1 MRKIEALSNE
11 MLKSILNGIDE
22 AIHAVD
28 KDGIT
33 IFYNEIAAEHDD
45 MKVDEVIGKHVLEV
59 FPSLTNQTSTLLQV
73 LSSKKAI
80 YHQNQ
85 RFENKKGMII
95 ETVNTTIPIFIDG
108 VLEGAVEI
116 AKNYSQLKMMSNKLV
131 DLQSKLTSKARGK
144 SKGQNTFYKLD
155 DFITTNDECIRL
167 LQHAKEIAKTNLP
180 VMIYGETGTGKE
192 IIAQGIHAASK
203 RSKNE
208 FIAQNC
214 AAIPNTL
221 LESILFGTEKGSFT
235 GAETKPGLLEL
246 ADGGTLFLDELNSM
260 PLELQAKLL
269 RVMEDGC
276 IRRVGSTKPIF
287 VDIRI
292 IVASNEDPEHC
303 VEEGKIRKD
312 LYYRLSTCSL
322 HIPPLRHRPTD
333 IPLLL
338 EHFLKVNHSEE
349 TPLLPN
355 NVIEIFCEYE
365 WHGNVRELKNTM
377 ELLIAT
383 NQENKAIKKDTL
395 PPKFIRYKNKE
406 RKDFR
411 YSLRDTLENTEI
423 ELIKLALKQT
433 EGNIVQAARLLKIPR
448 QTLQYKISKFSI
460 PVPKT

>member
-28 KDGIT
+28 KEGIT
-33 IFYNEIAAEHDD
+33 IFYNENAAQHDD
-45 MKVDEVIGKHVLEV
+45 MRVEDVIGRHVLEV
-59 FPSLTNQTSTLLQV
+59 FPSLTKQTSTLLQV
-73 LSSKKAI
+73 LSTQKAI

-85 RFENKKGMII
+85 RFENKRGVII

-108 VLEGAVEI
+108 VLEGAAEI

-131 DLQSKLTSKARGK
+131 DLQSKLS
-144 SKGQNTFYKLD
+144 SKGQRRNKSFKQFYSLQ
-155 DFITTNDECIRL
+155 DFMTKDTECKRL
-167 LQHAKEIAKTNLP
+167 LEQAEKISKTNLP

-192 IIAQGIHAASK
+192 IIAQGIHVASQ
-203 RSKNE
+203 RNRNE

-260 PLELQAKLL
+260 PFELQAKLL

-276 IRRVGSTKPIF
+276 LRRVGSTKPIY

-292 IVASNEDPEHC
+292 IVASNENPERC
-303 VEEGKIRKD
+303 VREGKIRKD

-322 HIPPLRHRPTD
+322 HIPALRKRPTD
-333 IPLLL
+333 IPLLIHYFL
-338 EHFLKVNHSEE
+338 EKNKWEE
-349 TPLLPN
+349 TPHIPESTLD
-355 NVIEIFCEYE
+355 IFCQYE
-365 WHGNVRELKNTM
+365 WHGNVRELKNTI
-377 ELLIAT
+377 ELLLAT
-383 NQENKAIKKDTL
+383 NLGNKTIAIESLPSKFLSAQNNKKRVT
-395 PPKFIRYKNKE
+395 
-406 RKDFR
+406 DF
-411 YSLRDTLENTEI
+411 SLRETLENKEM
-423 ELIKLALKQT
+423 ELIDLALQQT
-433 EGNIVQAARLLKIPR
+433 DGNIVQAARLLKIPR
-448 QTLQYKISKFSI
+448 QTLQYKISKFSLT
-460 PVPKT
+460 VPKT